1 MIFIRQG
8 ASPSHIGLDYQKYC
22 QKGIFGPTWPRFVKS
37 SNIVKKKKNK
47 PCSLAL
53 IISISPRGIPKLK
66 PPNTWVIQILNQSIF
81 KKEIL
86 NHFFP
91 HIHTH
96 CASRFTGL
104 VFVVGFF
111 FVLFSFIFW
120 KCPLALKNFPFFQVV
135 DLIAHNA
142 ARCLFSP
149 TTFRC
154 VYAYYYGPNHLL
166 LLLWW
171 QISVKWILFF
181 DNGDVPPMK

>member
-1 MIFIRQG
+1 MTQIRDFH
-8 ASPSHIGLDYQKYC
+8 SPRCVAVSHWVRLSKILPKRHIWAHVTPLCKIIKYC
-22 QKGIFGPTWPRFVKS
+22 KK
-37 SNIVKKKKNK
+37 KKKKNK

-66 PPNTWVIQILNQSIF
+66 TPNTWVIQILNQSIF

-149 TTFRC
+149 TFRC

-166 LLLWW
+166 LLL
-171 QISVKWILFF
+171 
-181 DNGDVPPMK
+181 

>member
-1 MIFIRQG
+1 MLSCLNYIHFSTRHSQI
-8 ASPSHIGLDYQKYC
+8 K
-22 QKGIFGPTWPRFVKS
+22 T
-37 SNIVKKKKNK
+37 
-47 PCSLAL
+47 
-53 IISISPRGIPKLK
+53 
-66 PPNTWVIQILNQSIF
+66 PNTWVIQILNQSIF

-149 TTFRC
+149 TFRC
-154 VYAYYYGPNHLL
+154 VIC
-166 LLLWW
+166 LLLWA
-171 QISVKWILFF
+171 QSFTTSLMADLRQMNFIF
-181 DNGDVPPMK
+181 